1 MSERI
6 RRLLEK
12 NTQEQKNLREAELR
26 LHQEQIS
33 PHFLYNTLDSIVWM
47 AEGGN
52 NRQVVEMTTDLSDFF
67 RTVLSGGKD
76 FITVEEEESHIRS
89 YLKIQKI
96 RYEDILDYSIQI
108 EPGIKDHIVLKML
121 LQPLVE
127 NALYHGIK
135 NKRGGGCIIIRGY
148 EDRDNLI
155 F

>member
-1 MSERI
+1 
-6 RRLLEK
+6 
-12 NTQEQKNLREAELR
+12 
-26 LHQEQIS
+26 
-33 PHFLYNTLDSIVWM
+33 
-47 AEGGN
+47 
-52 NRQVVEMTTDLSDFF
+52 MTTDLSDFF

-148 EDRDNLI
+148 LKWRIMEAAWIRKLLKKYVKSFPEPLKGNRQI
-155 F
+155 